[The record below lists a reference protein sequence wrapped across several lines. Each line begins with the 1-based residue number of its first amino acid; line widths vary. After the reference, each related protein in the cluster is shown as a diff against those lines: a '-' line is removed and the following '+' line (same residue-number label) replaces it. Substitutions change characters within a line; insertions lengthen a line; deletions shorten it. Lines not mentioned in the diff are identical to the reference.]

1 MKQFIILLIASLVLF
16 SCDDKFQNKKPEQFI
31 EKDKMEDI
39 LFDLKLFQAAR
50 SRGFKQLKDNNFQE
64 AEYIYHK
71 YQIDSATLTSN
82 LAYYSTNYKAY
93 RKMEENIRARF
104 VEKKAEMEEIIK
116 EEEAVIK
123 AQEAAAKELESISD
137 ELEELED

>member
-16 SCDDKFQNKKPEQFI
+16 SCDDKFQNKKPEQLI

-71 YQIDSATLTSN
+71 YKIDSTTLTSN
-82 LAYYSTNYKAY
+82 LAYYSTNYKVY

-104 VEKKAEMEEIIK
+104 VEKKG
-116 EEEAVIK
+116 
-123 AQEAAAKELESISD
+123 
-137 ELEELED
+137 